1 MDHTVNLYFCTAL
14 PIIRTVLKNQ
24 ACNIYK
30 HWSYNRKL
38 RVSTVLIYILWR
50 EEKNRHRKSI
60 GGHQVAWWCDHFYQ
74 GSLEFP
80 RFDFKK
86 LWTNFSFVN
95 TLLYKMMS
103 NFLLL
108 LCKYRQGLIFLL
120 AVIGFEH
127 KGRSCK
133 MRQFVRLK
141 WGHSAKHKL
150 VVNLKE

>member
-1 MDHTVNLYFCTAL
+1 MDRTVNFYYCTAL
-14 PIIRTVLKNQ
+14 PITRTVLKNQ

-50 EEKNRHRKSI
+50 GEKNRHRKSI

-108 LCKYRQGLIFLL
+108 LCKYSHLFNKRGAWNKRGGGAKVGILL
-120 AVIGFEH
+120 NVE
-127 KGRSCK
+127 
-133 MRQFVRLK
+133 L
-141 WGHSAKHKL
+141 
-150 VVNLKE
+150 E